1 MLELFYMGGP
11 LFMGILTIILIAMIV
26 VAVINGKGVFDNE
39 IDAEV
44 AGRKIAYVKSV
55 GLFALIVGFLGQLIG
70 LFSAFRAIELKAV
83 EVSPAILASG
93 FKVSMI
99 STVYGIIIY
108 ALSFM
113 IWFGLSVVLE
123 KKSN

>member
-44 AGRKIAYVKSV
+44 AGSRE
-55 GLFALIVGFLGQLIG
+55 
-70 LFSAFRAIELKAV
+70 RAQ
-83 EVSPAILASG
+83 
-93 FKVSMI
+93 
-99 STVYGIIIY
+99 
-108 ALSFM
+108 
-113 IWFGLSVVLE
+113 
-123 KKSN
+123 